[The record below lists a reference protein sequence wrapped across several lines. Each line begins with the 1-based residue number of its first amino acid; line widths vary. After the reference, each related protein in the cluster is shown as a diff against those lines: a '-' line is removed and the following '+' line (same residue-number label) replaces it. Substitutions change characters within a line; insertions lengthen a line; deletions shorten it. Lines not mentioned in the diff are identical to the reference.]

1 MTHNNFPSDRYICD
15 MTAYIDLTSCRRG
28 RWNQAVAFYANFLRE
43 SYVRMCRKAG
53 NTGQPIPRLTP
64 VTLLQGKRSWA
75 EYSQD
80 GCALTEGADIARQVF
95 TPEKFA
101 RWESGRKVT
110 DEPLAD
116 IQTRALVDACR
127 LVMSAKRYADM
138 CANLQNRQPDEK

>member
-1 MTHNNFPSDRYICD
+1 MTHNNFPSDRYIYD

-28 RWNQAVAFYANFLRE
+28 RWNQAVAFYANFLWD
-43 SYVRMCRKAG
+43 SYVRMCWKAK
-53 NTGQPIPRLTP
+53 NTGQPIPELTP

-80 GCALTEGADIARQVF
+80 GYALTEGADIAKQVF
-95 TPEKFA
+95 TPKKFA
-101 RWESGRKVT
+101 KWESGRKVT
-110 DEPLAD
+110 DEPLVD
-116 IQTRALVDACR
+116 IQTRALVDACK